1 VIVHRMR
8 DTNEAFWSLLERLCP
23 PQQVWRS
30 QPAEAAML
38 DELLL
43 PSWDTLPPEF
53 RAARAHH
60 VGIDPAHPPLGLL
73 ASMRAAASAEGGAP
87 PVVVVL

>member
-1 VIVHRMR
+1 MR